1 MSFKKNLD
9 RIRIK
14 SGKNLDKV
22 AKNTLSKFYTDF
34 IRNFSKTPDKI
45 RIKFSIFRCSRGTC
59 RELVCGLK
67 LYEDSDEDLFAQ
79 LVASIKT
86 VQESG
91 ALVKLSYGG
100 IRYGNIHVPTRVSF
114 FLSF

>member
-1 MSFKKNLD
+1 M
-9 RIRIK
+9 
-14 SGKNLDKV
+14 DKV
-22 AKNTLSKFYTDF
+22 AKNTLSNFYPD
-34 IRNFSKTPDKI
+34 FSKIPDKI
-45 RIKFSIFRCSRGTC
+45 RIKFTIFRCSRGTC

-114 FLSF
+114 SPPFEHKN

>member
-1 MSFKKNLD
+1 MHTTVYGTLCAHTKHLN
-9 RIRIK
+9 
-14 SGKNLDKV
+14 GKLHN
-22 AKNTLSKFYTDF
+22 
-34 IRNFSKTPDKI
+34 PQ
-45 RIKFSIFRCSRGTC
+45 FSIFRCSRGTC

-114 FLSF
+114 FPLFLNLITKLVHWYFVPKIVLTYC

>member
-1 MSFKKNLD
+1 MSLKKNLD

-22 AKNTLSKFYTDF
+22 AKNTLSKFYLF
-34 IRNFSKTPDKI
+34 YA
-45 RIKFSIFRCSRGTC
+45 IFRCSRGTC

-114 FLSF
+114 FPSF